1 MTTTICIDANF
12 VILLLSL
19 QGTESVYENHWNQW
33 QEDNYEL
40 VAPILFGYE
49 VANAFHRAAK
59 AGQITAKEAQSL
71 LESSLSLGINFY
83 SDDELHIQ
91 ALKIA
96 QRLNLSASYDAHYL
110 ALAERLEI
118 EFWTADQR
126 LFNSVQSSLPWV
138 NLITLEST
146 MLNVEK

>member
-1 MTTTICIDANF
+1 MTSTICIDANF

-19 QGTESVYENHWNQW
+19 QGTESVYEHYWNQW
-33 QEDNYEL
+33 QEDNCEF

-59 AGQITAKEAQSL
+59 AGQITPKEAQNL
-71 LESSLSLGINFY
+71 LETSLSLGINFY
-83 SDDELHIQ
+83 SDDELHMQ

-96 QRLNLSASYDAHYL
+96 QRLHLSASYDAHYL
-110 ALAERLEI
+110 ALAERLGV

-126 LFNSVQSSLPWV
+126 LFNSVRASLSWV
-138 NLITLEST
+138 NLVTLET
-146 MLNVEK
+146 KI